1 MLIKRVPIRP
11 VILRAVAEQ
20 DDRQTSCLCL
30 AWGGAALVLDIIAGT
45 EQQEIQKPHAQPAIR
60 DSHLYRRATFTRNIT
75 GRS

>member
-1 MLIKRVPIRP
+1 MIKPVLRRP

-20 DDRQTSCLCL
+20 DNRQTSCLCL

-60 DSHLYRRATFTRNIT
+60 DSLLCRRAAFTCNIT
-75 GRS
+75 GRT